1 MSIILSSNPLH
12 LAAGRVAHTG
22 TFTTS
27 STTPGPI
34 VIVLVASELKAPAQ
48 IEIKLETQS
57 GTGFTDAGPV
67 AMSAGGPVTDGVRY
81 GHIPQAHGTMR
92 LAITSSEACHIELF
106 ASDPLSVGDPWTA
119 NAHRLDA
126 LGTAVAGEIPSLQ
139 LGLEQALHGLLKT
152 TRAHSSPPPAPSPG
166 APEGTHL
173 PPGLLPY
180 VLGNRIDHMSV
191 PAAEIHRIAASI
203 HMSEIQL
210 REHVD
215 HLNALAEVM
224 LTIARSRISQGATG
238 AQSPDIFACGFW
250 SYHIDPGPC
259 DDDDIFI
266 CNTVDLH
273 Y

>member
-1 MSIILSSNPLH
+1 MGVILSSNPLH

-34 VIVLVASELKAPAQ
+34 AIVLVASELKTPARM
-48 IEIKLETQS
+48 EIKLETQS
-57 GTGFTDAGPV
+57 GTGFSDAGPV
-67 AMSAGGPVTDGVRY
+67 AISAGGLVTDGVRY
-81 GHIPQAHGTMR
+81 AHVPQAQGTMR

-139 LGLEQALHGLLKT
+139 LGLERTLHGLLT
-152 TRAHSSPPPAPSPG
+152 TRRAHPSPPG
-166 APEGTHL
+166 APAPGAREGTHL
-173 PPGLLPY
+173 PPSLLPY

-224 LTIARSRISQGATG
+224 LTIARSRVLQGAPG
-238 AQSPDIFACGFW
+238 AQSPDVFVCGFW
-250 SYHIDPGPC
+250 NFHTDPGPC
-259 DDDDIFI
+259 DDGDVFI
-266 CNTVDLH
+266 CNIVDVH